1 MENNNK
7 ELAQMNEQELRKDIQ
22 GLVTHNQDLQS
33 NLEKSNDDQKRLR
46 EVIYAK
52 SNIVESMKM
61 DLASGVK
68 RIDNLM
74 EQLEDTAHE
83 LRESKANPIKAMLVE
98 LLTNDIDVASAVRR
112 GVEVEVDNQ
121 CMGLKDEILEDLEYK
136 IDEQFENDAFRYAVD
151 KHLRSKF

>member
-1 MENNNK
+1 MET
-7 ELAQMNEQELRKDIQ
+7 EIRLREIIY
-22 GLVTHNQDLQS
+22 
-33 NLEKSNDDQKRLR
+33 EKSN
-46 EVIYAK
+46 I
-52 SNIVESMKM
+52 IESMKM
-61 DLASGVK
+61 DLESGVK

-83 LRESKANPIKAMLVE
+83 LRESKVNPIKAMLVE
-98 LLTNDIDVASAVRR
+98 LLTNDIDIGKAIRL
-112 GVEVEVDNQ
+112 GVEAEVDNQ